1 MIKLSVSILNILDYI
16 IGLLPKIFVEQQF
29 LLCTLNYTICICIK
43 SPNLAKILLSISVI
57 EGTKGILLLKVLLH
71 LITFGVS
78 VLQIL
83 LKIES
88 YMSNLVGMLPTR
100 WYLKKWC
107 IVILYLHYQ
116 EISAV
121 YLFF

>member
-1 MIKLSVSILNILDYI
+1 MLDCIL
-16 IGLLPKIFVEQQF
+16 GFLPKNFFLLNNKF

-83 LKIES
+83 LRIES

>member
-1 MIKLSVSILNILDYI
+1 M
-16 IGLLPKIFVEQQF
+16 
-29 LLCTLNYTICICIK
+29 
-43 SPNLAKILLSISVI
+43 SVI
-57 EGTKGILLLKVLLH
+57 ERTKGLLLPKVLLH

-83 LKIES
+83 PRIEP
-88 YMSNLVGMLPTR
+88 YMSNLVGILPTR

>member
-1 MIKLSVSILNILDYI
+1 MIYYLKF
-16 IGLLPKIFVEQQF
+16 FVEQQI

-43 SPNLAKILLSISVI
+43 SPNLAKISLSMSAI
-57 EGTKGILLLKVLLH
+57 ERTKGFLLLKVLLH

-116 EISAV
+116 GMNAV
-121 YLFF
+121 YLSY

>member
-1 MIKLSVSILNILDYI
+1 MD
-16 IGLLPKIFVEQQF
+16 VENF
-29 LLCTLNYTICICIK
+29 CICIK

-88 YMSNLVGMLPTR
+88 YMSNLVGILPTR

-107 IVILYLHYQ
+107 IVILCLHYQ
-116 EISAV
+116 QISAV